1 MIQDPGVNP
10 DLPMFAAK
18 IAIYDS
24 VLSQPAPLNF
34 ILHFVFTIL
43 SYTVDPVFYGLHL
56 VLIANINTT
65 CKFVIKS
72 VTYRFAQ

>member
-10 DLPMFAAK
+10 DTPFAALK
-18 IAIYDS
+18 IAVYDS

-43 SYTVDPVFYGLHL
+43 SKTVNPVFYGLHL
-56 VLIANINTT
+56 VLIVNINTT

-72 VTYRFAQ
+72 VTYRLPQ